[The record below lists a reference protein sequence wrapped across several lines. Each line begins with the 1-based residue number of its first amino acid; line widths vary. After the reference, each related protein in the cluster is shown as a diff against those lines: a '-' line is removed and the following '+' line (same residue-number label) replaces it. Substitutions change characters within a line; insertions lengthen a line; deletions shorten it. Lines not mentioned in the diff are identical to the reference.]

1 MIRVSINGEERS
13 YEGGIDPW
21 INQQINRR
29 RDDNRIVCVVIT
41 VNQDPVNLIL
51 RTQGCAPN
59 AGGRGSPRQLTEREE
74 DIFALWSRH
83 GLDDPHFTGGNVIA
97 FLKQLRNNS

>member
-1 MIRVSINGEERS
+1 MIRVSINGEERY
-13 YEGGIDPW
+13 YEGSIEPW
-21 INQQINRR
+21 ISQQINRR
-29 RDDNRIVCVVIT
+29 RDDNKIVCVVVT

-51 RTQGCAPN
+51 RTQGCSPD
-59 AGGRGSPRQLTEREE
+59 AGGRGSSRQLTEREQ

-83 GLDDPHFTGGNVIA
+83 GLNGAHFVGGNVVA

>member
-1 MIRVSINGEERS
+1 MIRVSINGEERV
-13 YEGGIDPW
+13 YYGGIESW
-21 INQQINRR
+21 ITQQIDSRR
-29 RDDNRIVCVVIT
+29 ADNRIICVVIT

-51 RTQGCAPN
+51 RTQGCAPD
-59 AGGRGSPRQLTEREE
+59 AGGRGSFRPLREREE

-83 GLDDPHFTGGNVIA
+83 HLDAPHFTGGNLVA